1 MNIKI
6 NNARELAHR
15 AIDTIND
22 GGNWRG
28 AALLITKQAADGRTA
43 CAAVLATMLE
53 LWDRDMPAYNRA
65 HFAEAVLT
73 YAISGNSNPRR
84 HKEWIRAFY
93 WLRDGTDG
101 VTADYAQL
109 VTLRFCNGNVYAG
122 LNAAF
127 QLCATFYGRE
137 LEHSRITSEDGER
150 GVHNRL
156 RLLINAMIGE
166 AEDKPKTKP
175 FTVWIADQVSTY
187 QRDGREMRGY
197 ADRPFICH
205 VDAVDGQIVDEALKV
220 YKQSFGFPPDGW
232 NEYAAE
238 NGAYVHQVIAGHIP
252 FERIVFTYDGFHGDE
267 PDLINL
273 HKMEI
278 AK

>member
-84 HKEWIRAFY
+84 HKEWIRGFY

-109 VTLRFCNGNVYAG
+109 VTLRFCNTNVYAG
-122 LNAAF
+122 LNAAY
-127 QLCATFYGRE
+127 QLCGALYGRE
-137 LEHSRITSEDGER
+137 LEHSRITSENGER

-156 RLLINAMIGE
+156 RLLVDAMIGKE
-166 AEDKPKTKP
+166 QPDAPQTKP
-175 FTVWIADQVSTY
+175 FTVWIADQVLG
-187 QRDGREMRGY
+187 DKGY
-197 ADRPFICH
+197 TERPFICH
-205 VDAVDGQIVDEALKV
+205 INVENAAAIVAEALTV
-220 YKQSFGFPPDGW
+220 YRRSFGLPAEGW
-232 NEYAAE
+232 LEFAAE
-238 NGAYVHQVIAGHIP
+238 NGAYVFQVIAGHIP
-252 FERIVFTYDGFHGDE
+252 FECIVNNYDGVSEDDTKWIWG
-267 PDLINL
+267 
-273 HKMEI
+273 

>member
-109 VTLRFCNGNVYAG
+109 VTLGGHMRHFRRRIRSSRPAENRMIVYR
-122 LNAAF
+122 L
-127 QLCATFYGRE
+127 LTP
-137 LEHSRITSEDGER
+137 
-150 GVHNRL
+150 RL
-156 RLLINAMIGE
+156 RSARL
-166 AEDKPKTKP
+166 PR
-175 FTVWIADQVSTY
+175 
-187 QRDGREMRGY
+187 QRG
-197 ADRPFICH
+197 
-205 VDAVDGQIVDEALKV
+205 K
-220 YKQSFGFPPDGW
+220 
-232 NEYAAE
+232 
-238 NGAYVHQVIAGHIP
+238 
-252 FERIVFTYDGFHGDE
+252 
-267 PDLINL
+267 
-273 HKMEI
+273 
-278 AK
+278 